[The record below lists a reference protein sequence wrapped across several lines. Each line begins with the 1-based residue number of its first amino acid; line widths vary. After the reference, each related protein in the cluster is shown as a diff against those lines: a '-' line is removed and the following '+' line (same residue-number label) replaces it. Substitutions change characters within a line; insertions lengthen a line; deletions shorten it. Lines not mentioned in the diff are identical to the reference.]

1 MSENNLT
8 LGVTSFIFIV
18 YVAFIILSLVVIL
31 NNGSFI
37 SNSNRYDRKFKFGY
51 MSVDFQNFGQ
61 ISLTTFITVIVPLIF
76 LAFIVHFIPNFQ
88 NLKKKLTDL
97 KSVTIAFV
105 YTILF
110 LLLFRCIPKSTL
122 DKYYY
127 IFVPLALLSA
137 SIVFYNAIKTDF
149 LDTVNFNVDYER
161 IKMITLITCIVAI
174 ITSYYTVDPAN
185 FFSTRLEYILLFAIA
200 VIFMVLYVICLY
212 GAPLQVFTKHKSDAE
227 FTMHRAFTMHGYF
240 AFASILILGFFI
252 LLSFLKVYQD
262 VVISDS
268 DILNNA
274 DIVTTF
280 TSYSVFIFF
289 LFSLVVTS
297 FPFFQDAL
305 KIKDGSSI
313 FLHYRR
319 CLTNLFALISIGIMV
334 LFLCVNLY
342 TLAINPNSESITR
355 ILLNFVMFSLI
366 LYLIV
371 STAKSKPITDN
382 LGNSDS
388 AVLVKSI
395 FAEPLRK
402 MKEFVLNEYQITKK
416 SHVLFLIGVVS
427 VVLLVYLLQ
436 LFSKLLLSQ
445 GGKILLSNV
454 VNTNVN
460 TAVSTYEYMNSD
472 EDYHYTYSISFWVY
486 INSFNEN
493 DIHKNKYKSLLN
505 YGGKPNILYNGS
517 TNTLMVT
524 MKDTD
529 FDKESIHLENLEKH
543 KNSIVVYRQKN
554 FELQKWNNIIINYD
568 GGTLDVFINNVL
580 VKSIAGIVPYMSLDS
595 LTVGETSGVNA
606 GITSVLYFKK
616 PLSAINMFYM
626 YHLMKNKENPIV

>member
-1 MSENNLT
+1 
-8 LGVTSFIFIV
+8 
-18 YVAFIILSLVVIL
+18 
-31 NNGSFI
+31 
-37 SNSNRYDRKFKFGY
+37 
-51 MSVDFQNFGQ
+51 
-61 ISLTTFITVIVPLIF
+61 
-76 LAFIVHFIPNFQ
+76 
-88 NLKKKLTDL
+88 
-97 KSVTIAFV
+97 
-105 YTILF
+105 
-110 LLLFRCIPKSTL
+110 
-122 DKYYY
+122 
-127 IFVPLALLSA
+127 
-137 SIVFYNAIKTDF
+137 
-149 LDTVNFNVDYER
+149 
-161 IKMITLITCIVAI
+161 
-174 ITSYYTVDPAN
+174 
-185 FFSTRLEYILLFAIA
+185 
-200 VIFMVLYVICLY
+200 
-212 GAPLQVFTKHKSDAE
+212 
-227 FTMHRAFTMHGYF
+227 
-240 AFASILILGFFI
+240 
-252 LLSFLKVYQD
+252 
-262 VVISDS
+262 
-268 DILNNA
+268 
-274 DIVTTF
+274 
-280 TSYSVFIFF
+280 
-289 LFSLVVTS
+289 
-297 FPFFQDAL
+297 
-305 KIKDGSSI
+305 
-313 FLHYRR
+313 
-319 CLTNLFALISIGIMV
+319 MV

-342 TLAINPNSESITR
+342 TFAINPNSESITR

-366 LYLIV
+366 FYLIV
-371 STAKSKPITDN
+371 SAARSKPIKDN
-382 LGNSDS
+382 LANSDS
-388 AVLVKSI
+388 TVLAKSM
-395 FAEPLRK
+395 FAEALRK
-402 MKEFVLNEYQITKK
+402 MKEFVLVEYQITKK

-460 TAVSTYEYMNSD
+460 TPVSTYEYMNSD

-486 INSFNEN
+486 VNSFNEN
-493 DIHKNKYKSLLN
+493 NMHKNKYKSLLN

-606 GITSVLYFKK
+606 DITSVLYFKK